1 MPQLLWRQSEKGILP
16 HLQGTTPTIATYI
29 SALYIHF
36 LKASQTT
43 VHIHIFLWII
53 HTTMNEHR
61 NRTHGHIVVGCGFN
75 SVRSC

>member
-36 LKASQTT
+36 LKHLRLQYTSTFSFGSYT
-43 VHIHIFLWII
+43 PPW
-53 HTTMNEHR
+53 MNIEIGLMA
-61 NRTHGHIVVGCGFN
+61 TL
-75 SVRSC
+75 